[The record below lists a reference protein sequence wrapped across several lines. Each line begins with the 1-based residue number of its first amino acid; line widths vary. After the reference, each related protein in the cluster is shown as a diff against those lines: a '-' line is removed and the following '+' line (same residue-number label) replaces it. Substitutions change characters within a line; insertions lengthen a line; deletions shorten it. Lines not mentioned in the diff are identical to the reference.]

1 MVDDGS
7 AEFFSREV
15 HLRFRIVVGIYGLA
29 FLCVAL
35 ASFRHAS
42 MIWHDPE
49 HVRMNP
55 RTRSRLPAF
64 HRRFWIA
71 VFACSLL
78 ATGVRLIHL
87 DQPMRYDEAYTYN
100 TYISRGVLAAVST
113 YESPNNHL
121 LNTLLSWGSVK
132 AFGNS
137 PPSLRLPALLA
148 GVLCVAASMMLAN
161 RIAGLR
167 AAILAGFLIALSSPL
182 IEYSTNARGYTLLG
196 LFTLLSWLS
205 SVELARRE
213 NRIARW
219 MLAAAIGLG
228 IATIPLM
235 VLPLLML
242 IVWIGCF
249 VWKSNVRA
257 DLTSRMLAS
266 FLGGGLIAFVFYSPI
281 LIVTGPVEF
290 LANASGRKLGPQPLT
305 ENLRESIEQVIQ
317 LLFRDTPWPV
327 LGLLLLGIVAFIWRL
342 TPLFR
347 LGRVMALL
355 STLACFIPLL
365 LLNSIPPPR
374 VWLCLLPLFLIACS
388 CGSAWFLESMRT
400 RWIRNLAT
408 IVLVAILAVWPFIT
422 TTTRD
427 SIALSAETGAFP
439 EAELILNDLR
449 PMVGK
454 STRIYATGPSHAQ
467 LVYYGE
473 RIGIERHQFPNPD
486 QAVVA
491 DGAFLICRHDSV
503 DSFDRQLR
511 SISPRLSRAQVSPLR
526 TYGGVTV
533 FRHHIAE

>member
-1 MVDDGS
+1 
-7 AEFFSREV
+7 
-15 HLRFRIVVGIYGLA
+15 
-29 FLCVAL
+29 
-35 ASFRHAS
+35 
-42 MIWHDPE
+42 
-49 HVRMNP
+49 
-55 RTRSRLPAF
+55 
-64 HRRFWIA
+64 
-71 VFACSLL
+71 
-78 ATGVRLIHL
+78 
-87 DQPMRYDEAYTYN
+87 
-100 TYISRGVLAAVST
+100 ISRGVLAAVST

-148 GVLCVAASMMLAN
+148 GILCVAASMMLAN
-161 RIAGLR
+161 RIAGFR
-167 AAILAGFLIALSSPL
+167 AAILAGFLVALSSPL

-257 DLTSRMLAS
+257 DLASRMLAS
-266 FLGGGLIAFVFYSPI
+266 LLGGGLIAFVFYSPI

-290 LANASGRKLGPQPLT
+290 LANASGRKLGPQSLT
-305 ENLRESIEQVIQ
+305 ESLRESIEQMFQ
-317 LLFRDTPWPV
+317 LLFRDTPWPTLV
-327 LGLLLLGIVAFIWRL
+327 LLLLGIVAFIWRL

-347 LGRVMALL
+347 FGRVTALL

-365 LLNSIPPPR
+365 LLNSLPPSR
-374 VWLCLLPLFLIACS
+374 VWLFLLPLLLIAGS
-388 CGSAWFLESMRT
+388 CGGTWFLQSIGV

-486 QAVVA
+486 SAGIA

-503 DSFDRQLR
+503 DLLDRQLR
-511 SISPRLSRAQVSPLR
+511 SISSRLSRAQVSPLR
-526 TYGGVTV
+526 TYGRVTV
-533 FRHHIAE
+533 FRHRIAE